1 MGLLKECLFQMHLIC
16 FYPHYFNSFFLR
28 ASLCLS
34 FSTYEMNTAIS
45 VPGRSVSKDF
55 KDIGII

>member
-1 MGLLKECLFQMHLIC
+1 MGSLKECRFQMCITYFC
-16 FYPHYFNSFFLR
+16 PHYYNSFFLR

-45 VPGRSVSKDF
+45 VPGRGASKDF
-55 KDIGII
+55 KDIGGI